1 MQRKKKADRRK
12 NNPDSDKSDEND
24 DEFISLSFQKTIN
37 WIFLYHKTQ
46 KRCVNTITK
55 NVGMSLFFTELYAEH
70 TWY

>member
-37 WIFLYHKTQ
+37 SMFLYHKTQ
-46 KRCVNTITK
+46 KRYINTITK
-55 NVGMSLFFTELYAEH
+55 NVGMSLFFTELYAGH
-70 TWY
+70 T